1 MTAQNLRNR
10 QFVLRERPT
19 ARIDANTF
27 EMREEPVPAIGDG
40 EALVRVEWISLD
52 PSNRAY
58 VSATPTYLPPV
69 GIGEVMRGY
78 GLGTVIE
85 SNNPAYPVGRTV
97 QGVVGWQEYAV
108 VDDTTMMQGHDVAEG
123 VSPSQYLGALGKTG
137 LTAWTG
143 MHEIGKPRPGETVV
157 VSAAAG
163 AVGSVAG
170 QLAKAAGARVVG
182 IAGGPEK
189 CALLTDKLGF
199 AAAVDHRAEGWQD
212 ALAEATPDG
221 IDVDFESVG
230 GEIMDAVF
238 DRLAIHARV
247 ALCGL
252 ISGYNSTEP
261 PRGPRSFGNLLTRRA
276 TLQGFVM
283 LDDFAK
289 MEQARADIAGLI
301 SRGELVPL
309 ETVVDGFEQLP
320 TAINMLFDGTNVGK
334 LVVKV
339 AD

>member
-1 MTAQNLRNR
+1 MTGQKIWNR
-10 QFVLRERPT
+10 QFVLRERPSG
-19 ARIDANTF
+19 RISATTF
-27 EMREEPVPAIGDG
+27 EMREEATPPIGDG
-40 EALVRVEWISLD
+40 EALVRVEWVSLD
-52 PSNRAY
+52 PSNRAWIG
-58 VSATPTYLPPV
+58 ATPTYLPPV

-78 GLGTVIE
+78 GLGTVVE
-85 SNNPAYPVGRTV
+85 SNNPVYPVGRTV
-97 QGVVGWQEYAV
+97 QGLLGWQEYAT
-108 VDDTTMMQGHDVAEG
+108 VDDTTMMQAHDLAPG

-170 QLAKAAGARVVG
+170 QLATAAGARVVG

-199 AAAVDHRAEGWQD
+199 AAAVDHRAEGWRD

-230 GEIMDAVF
+230 GEIMEAVF
-238 DRLAIHARV
+238 DRLAVHARV

-252 ISGYNSTEP
+252 ISGYNATEL
-261 PRGPRSFGNLLTRRA
+261 PRGPRSFSNLLTRRA

-283 LDDFAK
+283 MDDYAK
-289 MEQARADIAGLI
+289 MQQARAEITGLI
-301 SRGELVPL
+301 GRGRLVPL

-334 LVVKV
+334 LVVKI
-339 AD
+339 A

>member
-1 MTAQNLRNR
+1 MTEQHVLNR
-10 QFVLRERPT
+10 RFVLRERPVG
-19 ARIDANTF
+19 RIDANTF
-27 EMREEPVPAIGDG
+27 QLREEPLPRIGDS
-40 EALVRVEWISLD
+40 EALVRVDWISLD

-58 VSATPTYLPPV
+58 VGATPTYLPPV

-78 GLGTVIE
+78 GLGTVVE
-85 SNNPAYPVGRTV
+85 SRNPAFAVGRTV

-108 VDDTTMMQGHDVAEG
+108 VSDATLMQAFDVADG
-123 VSPSQYLGALGKTG
+123 VSPSKYLGALGKTG

-143 MHEIGKPRPGETVV
+143 MHEIGRPQPGETVV

-182 IAGGPEK
+182 IAGGPKK
-189 CALLTDKLGF
+189 CALLTDRLGF
-199 AAAVDHRAEGWQD
+199 DAAVDYRAEGWQD

-221 IDVDFESVG
+221 VDVDFESVG

-238 DRLAIHARV
+238 ARLAVHARV
-247 ALCGL
+247 ALCGM
-252 ISGYNSTEP
+252 ISGYNSAEL
-261 PRGPRSFGNLLTRRA
+261 PRGPRSFSNLLVKRA

-289 MEQARADIAGLI
+289 MDQARADIAA
-301 SRGELVPL
+301 LVADGKLTAL

-339 AD
+339 AG